1 MILSTIMIISV
12 LVLTLCLLY
21 CYRVL
26 LESWRHIQQH
36 CQQETL
42 HRSKVLTSLEEKVVQ
57 PLSVFLLSDLEKRF
71 QNVC

>member
-1 MILSTIMIISV
+1 M
-12 LVLTLCLLY
+12 
-21 CYRVL
+21 YRVL

-36 CQQETL
+36 YQQETL

-71 QNVC
+71 QNVS